1 MPSQLKRN
9 NCSKRHNQIKNQR
22 NINELTKTF
31 IEEILKFN
39 KAHNIVGRFTES
51 EINLLDV
58 LDCESILPH
67 TKSAKKLLDIGSGA
81 GLPGIII
88 AIHQPQTEVTMS
100 EKNKKKAYFIK
111 KTIRT
116 LQLTNAKIIDKA
128 ITPKLITENKFDI
141 VTARALSSSSKII
154 KMSKHLLSKEG
165 KFLFMKGAL
174 EKINEEVAEL
184 ENNTYSYTIHK
195 TKNTEINRHIL
206 EITQK

>member
-1 MPSQLKRN
+1 MR
-9 NCSKRHNQIKNQR
+9 RHNQIKNP
-22 NINELTKTF
+22 NKKNELTKIF
-31 IEEILKFN
+31 VEEIIKFN
-39 KAHNIVGRFTES
+39 KAHNIVGRFTEK

-58 LDCESILPH
+58 LDCQSILPY
-67 TKSAKKLLDIGSGA
+67 TNSAKKILDIGSGA
-81 GLPGIII
+81 GLPGLII

-116 LQLTNAKIIDKA
+116 LQLTNANILDEA
-128 ITPKLITENKFDI
+128 ITPTLITESKFDI
-141 VTARALSSSSKII
+141 VTARALASALKII

-165 KFLFMKGAL
+165 KFLLMKGAI
-174 EKINEEVAEL
+174 EKINEEVAQL

-195 TKNTEINRHIL
+195 TKNIETNRHIL

>member
-1 MPSQLKRN
+1 MR
-9 NCSKRHNQIKNQR
+9 RHNQIINQSKT
-22 NINELTKTF
+22 NELTKTF
-31 IEEILKFN
+31 VEEILKFN
-39 KAHNIVGRFTES
+39 KAHNIVGRLTES

-58 LDCESILPH
+58 LDCQSILPY
-67 TKSAKKLLDIGSGA
+67 TSSAKKILDIGSGA
-81 GLPGIII
+81 GLPGLII

-116 LQLTNAKIIDKA
+116 LQLTNANILDEA
-128 ITPKLITENKFDI
+128 ITPTLITESKFDI
-141 VTARALSSSSKII
+141 VTARALASALKII

-165 KFLFMKGAL
+165 KFLLMKGAI
-174 EKINEEVAEL
+174 EKINEEVAQL

-195 TKNTEINRHIL
+195 TKNIETNRHIL

>member
-1 MPSQLKRN
+1 M
-9 NCSKRHNQIKNQR
+9 KRHNQIKNQR
-22 NINELTKTF
+22 KINGLTKTF
-31 IEEILKFN
+31 IEEIFKFN
-39 KAHNIVGRFTES
+39 KAHNIVGRFTKS

-58 LDCESILPH
+58 LDCESILPY

-81 GLPGIII
+81 GLPGIVI

-116 LQLTNAKIIDKA
+116 LQLTNAKIIDEA

-141 VTARALSSSSKII
+141 VTARALSSTLKII

-174 EKINEEVAEL
+174 ENINEEVAQL

-195 TKNTEINRHIL
+195 IKNKEINRHIL

>member
-1 MPSQLKRN
+1 MR
-9 NCSKRHNQIKNQR
+9 RHNQIKNP
-22 NINELTKTF
+22 NKKKELTKIF
-31 IEEILKFN
+31 VEEIIRFN
-39 KAHNIVGRFTES
+39 KAHNIVGRFTEK

-58 LDCESILPH
+58 LDCQSILPY
-67 TKSAKKLLDIGSGA
+67 TSSAKKILDIGSGA
-81 GLPGIII
+81 GLPGLII

-116 LQLTNAKIIDKA
+116 LQLTNANILDEA
-128 ITPKLITENKFDI
+128 ITPTLITESKFDI
-141 VTARALSSSSKII
+141 VTARALASALKII

-165 KFLFMKGAL
+165 KFLLMKGAI
-174 EKINEEVAEL
+174 EKINEEVAQL

-195 TKNTEINRHIL
+195 TKNIETNRHIL

>member
-1 MPSQLKRN
+1 LR
-9 NCSKRHNQIKNQR
+9 RHNQIKNP
-22 NINELTKTF
+22 NKKNELTKIF
-31 IEEILKFN
+31 VKEIIKFN
-39 KAHNIVGRFTES
+39 KAHNIVGRFTEK

-58 LDCESILPH
+58 LDCQSILPY
-67 TKSAKKLLDIGSGA
+67 TSSAKKILDIGSGA
-81 GLPGIII
+81 GLPGLII

-116 LQLTNAKIIDKA
+116 LQLTNANILDEA
-128 ITPKLITENKFDI
+128 ITPTLITESKFDI
-141 VTARALSSSSKII
+141 VTARALASALKII

-165 KFLFMKGAL
+165 KFLLMKGAI
-174 EKINEEVAEL
+174 EKINEEVAQL

-195 TKNTEINRHIL
+195 TKNIETNRHIL